1 MIGVPTATDCNWE
14 PYSMLGKKRES
25 RMDRRQ
31 KIILRDFMTVIVVT
45 AIAVV
50 AMINFK
56 DWVNRSEARRAVE
69 QLGQIVLQYRKDNG
83 ALPPESYVNN
93 IKKALEGSARLGE
106 LRYRA
111 LWIDSDSKPDGILAY
126 TEKDYSTL
134 LVGGGFIVLR
144 LDGRVEW
151 MGKEEFKTLLKQQ
164 QSPEEVRMLS
174 EGRRPA
180 RE

>member
-1 MIGVPTATDCNWE
+1 MN
-14 PYSMLGKKRES
+14 
-25 RMDRRQ
+25 RRQ
-31 KIILRDFMTVIVVT
+31 KIILRDFVTVIVVT

-106 LRYRA
+106 LQYRA
-111 LWIDSDSKPDGILAY
+111 LWIDSDSKPDEILAY
-126 TEKDYSTL
+126 TEKDYSSL
-134 LVGGGFIVLR
+134 LVGDGFIVLR

-151 MGKEEFKTLLKQQ
+151 MGKKEFKTLLKQQ
-164 QSPEEVRMLS
+164 QSPEEVQMLS
-174 EGRRPA
+174 AGRLPA
-180 RE
+180 QK

>member
-1 MIGVPTATDCNWE
+1 MN
-14 PYSMLGKKRES
+14 
-25 RMDRRQ
+25 RRQ
-31 KIILRDFMTVIVVT
+31 KIILRDFVTVIVIT

-106 LRYRA
+106 LQYRA
-111 LWIDSDSKPDGILAY
+111 LWIDSDSKPDEILAY
-126 TEKDYSTL
+126 TEKDYSSL
-134 LVGGGFIVLR
+134 LVGDGFIVLR

-164 QSPEEVRMLS
+164 QSPEEVQMLS
-174 EGRRPA
+174 TGRLPVQKQR
-180 RE
+180 